1 MVTSPWSLV
10 AVFMTGS
17 PGGDLTFDDLAC
29 RALRQR
35 VDQPDMVGIL
45 VGRGPLLDAV
55 AQLLRGGLHA
65 QLQCHRG
72 GRPALGWLVVAAH
85 RGYRKRLAVALGGLS
100 CLWTPSPFPIGG
112 SRSGGESKRPFPGKA
127 PPARPRPGLAH
138 APPPTSPPPPAA

>member
-1 MVTSPWSLV
+1 MAASPWSLV

-72 GRPALGWLVVAAH
+72 GRPALGWFVVAAQ
-85 RGYRKRLAVALGGLS
+85 RGYRKRPAVPRAVAAA
-100 CLWTPSPFPIGG
+100 LWAPFCGPCCAD
-112 SRSGGESKRPFPGKA
+112 RDA
-127 PPARPRPGLAH
+127 D
-138 APPPTSPPPPAA
+138 

>member
-1 MVTSPWSLV
+1 MAASPWSLV

-72 GRPALGWLVVAAH
+72 GRPALGWLVVAAY
-85 RGYRKRLAVALGGLS
+85 RGYRKRLAVAWARLS
-100 CLWTPSPFPIGG
+100 CLWTRSSWPIWRN
-112 SRSGGESKRPFPGKA
+112 RSASESKRP
-127 PPARPRPGLAH
+127 
-138 APPPTSPPPPAA
+138 